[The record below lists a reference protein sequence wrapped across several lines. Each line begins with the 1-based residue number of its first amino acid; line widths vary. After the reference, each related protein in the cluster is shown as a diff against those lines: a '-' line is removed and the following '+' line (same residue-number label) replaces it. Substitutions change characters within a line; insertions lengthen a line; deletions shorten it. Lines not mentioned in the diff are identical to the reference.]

1 MHSEIRCSRPTRRS
15 SRRRRRTTSSS
26 ALPRSLT
33 PSSSRRRWW
42 LSPLQIK
49 KPYMRRSM
57 HRPQHQDVEAQRR
70 ANHAITEY
78 WVSMNWLKRACE
90 ELCFH
95 SFLCELFGS
104 THDSTVHNLSSSGR
118 LRFIGVTRA
127 TASTWLAAE
136 LTLNWSSN
144 GFLST
149 FQTCSGNL
157 WNIQYSSVAK
167 IGVDAIEMRPSQVH
181 IENVISDLSPRLAEL
196 EATSF

>member
-1 MHSEIRCSRPTRRS
+1 
-15 SRRRRRTTSSS
+15 
-26 ALPRSLT
+26 
-33 PSSSRRRWW
+33 
-42 LSPLQIK
+42 
-49 KPYMRRSM
+49 M

-157 WNIQYSSVAK
+157 WNIKYISVAK
-167 IGVDAIEMRPSQVH
+167 IGVDATEMRPSQVH